1 MTTTL
6 PTALANNLERNA
18 ERAGIPMNTILED
31 ALRIYWGEVEPML
44 EGRRRLVME
53 ASKMVPLKRAA

>member
-1 MTTTL
+1 
-6 PTALANNLERNA
+6 
-18 ERAGIPMNTILED
+18 MNTILED

-53 ASKMVPLKRAA
+53 AYKMAPMKRAA